1 MKTNGKASE
10 ITLLDIF
17 NHMIDNSITS
27 VNFDFDYDDLPLQ
40 IQCKLTSRNED

>member
-1 MKTNGKASE
+1 MKTHGKANE

-27 VNFDFDYDDLPLQ
+27 VNFDYDDLPLQ
-40 IQCKLTSRNED
+40 IQCKLTLRNED